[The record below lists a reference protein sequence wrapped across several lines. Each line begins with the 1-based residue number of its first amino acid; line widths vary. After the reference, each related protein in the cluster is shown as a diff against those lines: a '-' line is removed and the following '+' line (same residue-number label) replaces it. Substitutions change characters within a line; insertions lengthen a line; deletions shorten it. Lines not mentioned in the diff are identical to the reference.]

1 VSGPPAERRELPLP
15 PVRRRP
21 SRPGNR
27 LEVPGREDIDAL
39 EPFPGIHPSR
49 IVLAAT
55 PQAVAE
61 AHAVLAAQAHVGFD
75 TESRPTFARGEVSE
89 GPHVVQFA
97 TLTRVYIFQ
106 LHLIEAC
113 EAVSSLLLSPSV
125 VKVGFGL
132 DGDRTQI
139 RARLGIEPQAVL
151 DMDSVFRD
159 LGYRKSVGLK
169 VAVALVFKRRLA
181 KSKRIGT
188 SNWSHRSLS
197 DGQLL
202 YAANDAYAA
211 LRVYAAIAPS
221 PLPQA
226 AAVPV
231 ARG

>member
-1 VSGPPAERRELPLP
+1 
-15 PVRRRP
+15 
-21 SRPGNR
+21 
-27 LEVPGREDIDAL
+27 VPGREEIDSL

-55 PQAVAE
+55 PQTVAE
-61 AHAVLAAQAHVGFD
+61 AHAALIAHSHVGFD

-97 TLTRVYIFQ
+97 TLARAYVFQ
-106 LHLIEAC
+106 LHVPEAC
-113 EAVSSLLLSPSV
+113 EAVSSLLAAPGL

-132 DGDRTQI
+132 DGDKTQI
-139 RARLGIEPQAVL
+139 RSRLGIEPQAVL
-151 DMDSVFRD
+151 DLDWVFRD

-169 VAVALVFKRRLA
+169 VAVALVFRRRFA

-197 DGQLL
+197 DGQLR

-211 LRVYAAIAPS
+211 LRVYGAIARQ
-221 PLPQA
+221 PLAQEAAPA
-226 AAVPV
+226 AAP
-231 ARG
+231 AWRC